1 MGAPWR
7 TAGINI
13 AIDRARTIPITT
25 QIAST
30 LRSAIAEGRLKP
42 GARLPSW
49 LDLAAQLGVSRG
61 TVKTAYDALVDEM
74 LLFSAGAAGT
84 RVALS
89 PASRTAVSRPA
100 IIPLPMQENERGF
113 ALLPLPFQPGVPAQ
127 DAFPAK
133 LWARLRDRKSTRLN
147 SSQ

>member
-13 AIDRARTIPITT
+13 AIDRSRPIPITT

-61 TVKTAYDALVDEM
+61 TVQTAYDDLVDEM
-74 LLFSAGAAGT
+74 MLFSAGAAGT

-89 PASRTAVSRPA
+89 PAFRPAASRPA
-100 IIPLPMQENERGF
+100 PPPVPIPTQERGSW
-113 ALLPLPFQPGVPAQ
+113 L
-127 DAFPAK
+127 FP
-133 LWARLRDRKSTRLN
+133 
-147 SSQ
+147 

>member
-13 AIDRARTIPITT
+13 AIDRSRPIPITT

-74 LLFSAGAAGT
+74 LRSQER
-84 RVALS
+84 RV
-89 PASRTAVSRPA
+89 RKECAV
-100 IIPLPMQENERGF
+100 
-113 ALLPLPFQPGVPAQ
+113 
-127 DAFPAK
+127 
-133 LWARLRDRKSTRLN
+133 RLDHGGPRHNKK
-147 SSQ
+147 

>member
-1 MGAPWR
+1 MAVWCFCFKQK
-7 TAGINI
+7 TAYEMRIR
-13 AIDRARTIPITT
+13 DWSSDVC
-25 QIAST
+25 ASD
-30 LRSAIAEGRLKP
+30 LGRLKP
-42 GARLPSW
+42 GARLPSR

-113 ALLPLPFQPGVPAQ
+113 ALLPLPFQPGVPEIGRAHV
-127 DAFPAK
+127 
-133 LWARLRDRKSTRLN
+133 
-147 SSQ
+147 

>member
-1 MGAPWR
+1 MG
-7 TAGINI
+7 
-13 AIDRARTIPITT
+13 RARPYPITA
-25 QIAST
+25 QVAAT

-42 GARLPSW
+42 GARRPSW

-127 DAFPAK
+127 DAFPPK
-133 LWARLRDRKSTRLN
+133 LWGRHRPRATAQEAGERAWRERGW
-147 SSQ
+147 

>member
-13 AIDRARTIPITT
+13 AIDRSRPIPITT

-61 TVKTAYDALVDEM
+61 TVKTAYDAIVDEM
-74 LLFSAGAAGT
+74 MLFSAGGAAPRASPSPRPHIGAGRGWAAGC
-84 RVALS
+84 
-89 PASRTAVSRPA
+89 
-100 IIPLPMQENERGF
+100 
-113 ALLPLPFQPGVPAQ
+113 Q
-127 DAFPAK
+127 DV
-133 LWARLRDRKSTRLN
+133 
-147 SSQ
+147 